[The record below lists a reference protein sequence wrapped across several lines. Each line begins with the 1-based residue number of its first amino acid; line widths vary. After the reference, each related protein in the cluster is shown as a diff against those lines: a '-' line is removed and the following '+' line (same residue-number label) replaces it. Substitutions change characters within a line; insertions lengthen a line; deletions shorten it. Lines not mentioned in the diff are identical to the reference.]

1 MTLMYRFLL
10 ILALCF
16 TASIT
21 SASAQRKELRRFT
34 DEYSDAT
41 VAQSFGLNL
50 FPFRFISWFIPAKA
64 LDGDAADLKWAL
76 KKVRR
81 VKVYAIADADIT
93 PESIELLKEDLYK
106 NSKFEPLMEMSR
118 KGSDIQVLSQGKN
131 DDRLDNLV
139 LLIRHEDDMI
149 MMHLRTKI
157 TTKDLNRLV
166 NRLHDSI

>member
-1 MTLMYRFLL
+1 MILMYRFLL

-16 TASIT
+16 TAFVT
-21 SASAQRKELRRFT
+21 STSAQRKELHRFT
-34 DEYSDAT
+34 DEYSDAS
-41 VAQSFGLNL
+41 VARSFGLNL
-50 FPFRFISWFIPAKA
+50 FPFRLISWFIPAKA

-81 VKVYAIADADIT
+81 VKVYAIVGADIS

-106 NSKFEPLMEMSR
+106 NSKFEPLVEMSR
-118 KGSDIQVLSQGKN
+118 KGANIQVLSQGKD

-139 LLIRHEDDMI
+139 LLIRNEDEMV

-166 NRLHDSI
+166 NRLYDTI